1 MAKSEQDK
9 GYVAKAT
16 LKDFRVSPRKAR
28 LVADM
33 IRGQHVERA
42 LEMLECSDKKT
53 APIIKKL
60 LMSAIANATEGSDID
75 ADELFVKRA
84 WVDEGKK
91 YKRWLPRAH
100 GRATPLRKRHS
111 HITVILDEVGAQ

>member
-1 MAKSEQDK
+1 MAKSDQEQ

-16 LKDFRVSPRKAR
+16 LKNFRVSPRKAR
-28 LVADM
+28 LVADL

-42 LEMLECSDKKT
+42 LEILECSDKKT
-53 APIIKKL
+53 APVIKKL
-60 LMSAIANATEGSDID
+60 LISAISNATERTDID

-84 WVDEGKK
+84 WVDEGRK

-111 HITVILDEVGAQ
+111 HITVVLDEVGAQ